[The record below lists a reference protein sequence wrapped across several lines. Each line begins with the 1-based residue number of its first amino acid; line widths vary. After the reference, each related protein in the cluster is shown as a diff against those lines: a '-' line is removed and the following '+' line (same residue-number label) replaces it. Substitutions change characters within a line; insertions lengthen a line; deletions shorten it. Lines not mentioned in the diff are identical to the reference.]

1 VRSGFNHA
9 EACAVRERLD
19 PLIIRNTP
27 LDEPANKP
35 KATWVKPKV
44 LAEVAYSSVIANG
57 LLREPVFKAL
67 RDDLDDSPEPRNRLA
82 LNARKN

>member
-1 VRSGFNHA
+1 M
-9 EACAVRERLD
+9 
-19 PLIIRNTP
+19 
-27 LDEPANKP
+27 
-35 KATWVKPKV
+35 